1 MANKRTLKKA
11 IDLICEN
18 LFADGIAVALYG
30 PRPKSEVEDL
40 LYSIV
45 KLQNN
50 YITRVSHPEPG
61 MIAKVYFKD
70 LWEKFCAEVGEI
82 QDQLQA

>member
-11 IDLICEN
+11 INLICED

-30 PRPKSEVEDL
+30 PRPKSDVEAL

-45 KLQNN
+45 KMQNN
-50 YITRVSHPEPG
+50 YITRVCHPEHG
-61 MIAKVYFKD
+61 MKAKVYFKD

>member
-18 LFADGIAVALYG
+18 LFADGIAVELYG
-30 PRPKSEVEDL
+30 PRPKSEIEGL
-40 LYSIV
+40 IFSIV
-45 KLQNN
+45 KLRNN
-50 YITRVSHPEPG
+50 YVARVSHPEPG
-61 MIAKVYFKD
+61 MKAKVYFKD